1 MSESQDK
8 SSTVSPS
15 ELDEAAVWMARLHA
29 PERTL
34 TVEKGFQRWLVEK
47 PSHAAAFETI
57 STAWDL
63 SGALRRRPFPKLTR
77 WERAGFRSGFL
88 RAATAVCS
96 IALLALLGTLLYV
109 RSSGYSTGIGE
120 QRVLSLDDGSRVTLN
135 TSSRVVVSYSERERR
150 IDLKQGE
157 AFFEVAKNPD
167 RPFIVIAGTRQVRA
181 VGTEFMVRRDEQR
194 LAITL
199 VEGKV
204 AVSALAGPVPSGS
217 QAGEIPTGAREDGY
231 PASDSLRA
239 PQRRSDRAAALQPE
253 VFMLTPG
260 QRLTFSA
267 RRPPQLDAPS
277 VEQISAWRLGH
288 IELDDTVLADAVAEM
303 NRYSATQIVIERP
316 EAAALHI
323 NGVFRTGD
331 TAAFA
336 AALARS
342 YGLTIE
348 HGSHQL
354 MLAGIP
360 SVKRLS
366 QPPAK

>member
-1 MSESQDK
+1 MLPGDPA
-8 SSTVSPS
+8 TNFSPG

-29 PERTL
+29 PERTIK
-34 TVEKGFQRWLVEK
+34 VEKGFRRWLVEK

-63 SGALRRRPFPKLTR
+63 AGALQRRPFPKLTR

-96 IALLALLGTLLYV
+96 IALLALVGTLLYV
-109 RSSGYSTGIGE
+109 RSTGYTTGIGE

-135 TSSRVVVSYSERERR
+135 TSSQVVVHYSQRERR

-157 AFFEVAKNPD
+157 VFFEVAKNAD
-167 RPFIVIAGTRQVRA
+167 RPFIVTAGNHEVRA
-181 VGTEFMVRRDEQR
+181 IGTDFMVRRDKQR

-204 AVSALAGPVPSGS
+204 AVSPLADPLVSGS
-217 QAGEIPTGAREDGY
+217 QNEEISTSVPEPQ
-231 PASDSLRA
+231 PASASGH
-239 PQRRSDRAAALQPE
+239 ALQPASE
-253 VFMLTPG
+253 GSAAQRSDVFVLRPG
-260 QRLTFSA
+260 QRLTFSE
-267 RRPPQLDAPS
+267 RQPPELDAPS
-277 VEQISAWRLGH
+277 VEQIAAWRTGH
-288 IELDDTVLADAVAEM
+288 IEFDDTMLADAVAEM
-303 NRYSATQIVIERP
+303 NRYSATRIVIETP

-342 YGLTIE
+342 YGLMVE
-348 HGSHQL
+348 HGANELVLS
-354 MLAGIP
+354 GVP
-360 SVKRLS
+360 SAKRLAH
-366 QPPAK
+366 PAAK